1 MATVSFK
8 IDGHPYKIA
17 CADGGEKHVAELANY
32 VDQKARAL
40 RESNGFIPEGQLLA
54 MITILLA
61 EEVFQRQKNESGITS
76 EVIEKI
82 ETFSEKILA
91 LANEMEKS

>member
-1 MATVSFK
+1 MAIVSFK

-17 CADGGEKHVAELANY
+17 CADGGEEHVMELAAY
-32 VDQKARAL
+32 VDQKAHSL
-40 RESNGFIPEGQLLA
+40 RGANGFIPEGQLLA